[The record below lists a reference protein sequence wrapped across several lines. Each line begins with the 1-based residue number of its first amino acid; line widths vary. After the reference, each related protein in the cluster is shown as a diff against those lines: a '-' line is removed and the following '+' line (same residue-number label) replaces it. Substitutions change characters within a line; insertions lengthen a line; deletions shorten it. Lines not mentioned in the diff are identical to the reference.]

1 MNYGDM
7 LEQVR
12 VCQRMQHADWQYYT
26 PTLPLASNPSKGNQ
40 EDAKVVKLEEKKH

>member
-12 VCQRMQHADWQYYT
+12 VCQRMQRADWQYYT
-26 PTLPLASNPSKGNQ
+26 PPLPRAPNHSKGN
-40 EDAKVVKLEEKKH
+40 